1 MAKTEISADTL
12 AEWQKRL
19 SDLTMEIKI
28 LENEA
33 RKSGVSTWMA
43 STATFISDIAR
54 CERFLDPIGVDLR
67 RAIRD
72 GDEVEQVKNKL
83 KQQRERAAKSKSVR
97 NLQE

>member
-1 MAKTEISADTL
+1 MAKTEISVDTL

-19 SDLTMEIKI
+19 SDLQMEIKI

-43 STATFISDIAR
+43 STPTFIPGIAR
-54 CERFLDPIGVDLR
+54 CEGFLDPIGVDLR
-67 RAIRD
+67 RAIGD
-72 GDEVEQVKNKL
+72 GDEVEQVKIKL

-97 NLQE
+97 NL